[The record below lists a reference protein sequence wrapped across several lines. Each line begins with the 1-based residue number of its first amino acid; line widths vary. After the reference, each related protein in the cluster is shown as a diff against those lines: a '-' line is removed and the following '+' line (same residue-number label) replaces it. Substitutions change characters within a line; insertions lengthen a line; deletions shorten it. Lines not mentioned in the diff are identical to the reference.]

1 MKYYL
6 MANEADVV
14 VTSGTHVGGFGGGTM
29 VAKNEQVKHAVPY
42 VFDLGDFSNEIC
54 ANARR

>member
-1 MKYYL
+1 

-29 VAKNEQVKHAVPY
+29 VAKNEQVTHAVPY